1 MIHSTF
7 NISFNEL
14 SLDVSEVE
22 KVLGYRDGDDRE
34 LVTELIKEIF
44 IEAAEICRIKSEYI
58 IYSNIEFINIDKSI
72 TINRIN
78 FETKKI
84 VFGQLKKSES
94 IAVFLC
100 TAGEEIGIRSR
111 IAMQEMDLLRGY
123 ILDIVGS
130 VIVDAAADFMQ
141 NELEKTVGASGKKVT
156 NRYSPGYCSWQV
168 AEQHKLFQLVPE
180 NFCGIKLTESALM
193 DPIKSISGII
203 GIGKDVKNNIY
214 TCNLCDFK
222 DCVYRDLRRKKA

>member
-7 NISFNEL
+7 NISFNDL
-14 SLDVSEVE
+14 SLDISEIE
-22 KVLGYRDGDDRE
+22 KVLGYSDGDDRE

-58 IYSNIEFINIDKSI
+58 IYSNIEFINSDKSI
-72 TINRIN
+72 FINKLN
-78 FETKKI
+78 FEIKKI
-84 VFGQLKKSES
+84 VYGQIKKSES

-141 NELEKTVGASGKKVT
+141 NELEKSVGGSGKKIT
-156 NRYSPGYCSWQV
+156 NRYSPGYCGWQV
-168 AEQHKLFQLVPE
+168 AEQHKLFQLVPGD
-180 NFCGIKLTESALM
+180 FCGIKLTESALM

-203 GIGKDVKNNIY
+203 GIGKDVKNNTY

-222 DCVYRDLRRKKA
+222 DCVYRDLRQKKA

>member
-1 MIHSTF
+1 MMHSTF
-7 NISFNEL
+7 NISFNDL
-14 SLDVSEVE
+14 SLDISEIE

-72 TINRIN
+72 SINRIN

-84 VFGQLKKSES
+84 VYGQLKKSES

-100 TAGEEIGIRSR
+100 TAGEEIGVRSR

-141 NELEKTVGASGKKVT
+141 NELEKSVGASGKKVT

-203 GIGKDVKNNIY
+203 GIGKDVRHNPY

-222 DCVYRDLRRKKA
+222 DCVYRDLRQKKA